1 MGLFFTIP
9 VLARNTK
16 RSNQLVFLIACTF
29 FVLLIVRSDLL
40 YNFYS
45 SSRIYVQSMSFFN
58 LWTTFWFGTAV
69 YWVVGLFFVLWNII
83 RIPPNFKDKS
93 LVTTCIITAT
103 FCTWFMWVV
112 IYMSQMYPLPGVSP
126 QVLWPENYNC
136 THYPPDAGEI
146 CYEPNSI
153 F

>member
-93 LVTTCIITAT
+93 LVTTCIITLLSVHGLCGLL
-103 FCTWFMWVV
+103 F
-112 IYMSQMYPLPGVSP
+112 
-126 QVLWPENYNC
+126 
-136 THYPPDAGEI
+136 I
-146 CYEPNSI
+146 CLRCI
-153 F
+153 LFLQLDQKFFGL